1 MNEGYDDDSSDK
13 YPKWS
18 NIKSNLNSAD
28 DVSGD
33 SNKDEGKNHF
43 IKYKVPHL
51 ISFIL
56 PTSVTKLNVKLI
68 NIYQSWFFDNPE
80 LKKEQVIK
88 TNSSGVLKDF
98 KDTKMSLSQI
108 ISKFCCISGVFAIG
122 LVLMICMIDDT
133 HSSPEIDIS
142 HDTVGNNKFIHRNSR
157 KYDKFESSAR
167 TSEEL
172 LNDITSYGLERSR
185 FLYEIKEKRIYE
197 HGISLTKS
205 DPAHFVA
212 VFNKQTPR
220 AKELSRYGYATLE
233 ASSLITKQ

>member
-1 MNEGYDDDSSDK
+1 
-13 YPKWS
+13 
-18 NIKSNLNSAD
+18 
-28 DVSGD
+28 
-33 SNKDEGKNHF
+33 
-43 IKYKVPHL
+43 
-51 ISFIL
+51 
-56 PTSVTKLNVKLI
+56 
-68 NIYQSWFFDNPE
+68 
-80 LKKEQVIK
+80 
-88 TNSSGVLKDF
+88 
-98 KDTKMSLSQI
+98 
-108 ISKFCCISGVFAIG
+108 
-122 LVLMICMIDDT
+122 MIDDT
-133 HSSPEIDIS
+133 HSSPEIDNS
-142 HDTVGNNKFIHRNSR
+142 HDNVGNNKFIHRNSR
-157 KYDKFESSAR
+157 KYEKFESSAR